1 MKGPAKL
8 SLAQRLALLPVR
20 AYRRF
25 LSPLKAS
32 PSCRFHPTCSK
43 YAVDAITQHGV
54 LKGSVLALRRVLKC
68 HPFHPGGF
76 DPVPSVRTQRDA
88 SRHET
93 LRETFTQKVTRQG
106 RALTWR
112 NFER

>member
-1 MKGPAKL
+1 MKVPAEL
-8 SLAQRLALLPVR
+8 SFAQQLALLPLR

-43 YAVDAITQHGV
+43 YAVDAITQRGV
-54 LKGSVLALRRVLKC
+54 PRGSVLALRRVLKC

-76 DPVPSVRTQRDA
+76 DPVPSVRTQRDV
-88 SRHET
+88 S
-93 LRETFTQKVTRQG
+93 
-106 RALTWR
+106 
-112 NFER
+112 